1 MVFGARQLTF
11 LAVIASFTPSTVFA
25 HAHLVSQTPAAD
37 VTVTPAPSKLTL
49 SFSEG
54 VEPGFSGVTLN
65 GPQQQKP
72 ATGKVQLAAGN
83 AKTLIVPLE
92 TVLTAGDWRVDW
104 HVVSVDGH
112 KTHGSYRFHVK

>member
-1 MVFGARQLTF
+1 MVFGSRQLTF
-11 LAVIASFTPSTVFA
+11 LAVIASFTPSIVLA

-37 VTVTPAPSKLTL
+37 VIVTPAPTELRL

-54 VEPGFSGVTLN
+54 IEPGFSGVTLL
-65 GPQQQKP
+65 GPQLQKLV
-72 ATGKVQLAAGN
+72 TGKVQLAQGD
-83 AKTLIVPLE
+83 AKTLIVPLK
-92 TVLTAGDWRVDW
+92 TVPTEGDWQVDW